1 MKKDFN
7 ILPLVFALAILSFSA
22 CGVKKNATAEVNA
35 AKATQP
41 ATTEQTET
49 ATDKSLAQ
57 RIAAGEFAWLDTIQI
72 DTSSIPK
79 SIIGQYILDYY
90 EKNDDKIYPVKAAY
104 DSLVFQK
111 DGHYKLFKR
120 QQLIDFGKYNVT
132 MVDTLNHCF
141 ILALTA
147 SPEKCDT
154 TELELHNISILTAFS
169 HTGIIEKYICSI
181 RYVQYY
187 NTNYKEFNIL
197 CNINECYIPGYTQQ
211 FWKTDYTREQK
222 SIFKLNNKVI

>member
-1 MKKDFN
+1 MIDTLQMRRYFN
-7 ILPLVFALAILSFSA
+7 ILRLVFALALFLSA
-22 CGVKKNATAEVNA
+22 CGTKKPVTTTHAEVS
-35 AKATQP
+35 QE
-41 ATTEQTET
+41 EQISQE
-49 ATDKSLAQ
+49 ALPLEQ